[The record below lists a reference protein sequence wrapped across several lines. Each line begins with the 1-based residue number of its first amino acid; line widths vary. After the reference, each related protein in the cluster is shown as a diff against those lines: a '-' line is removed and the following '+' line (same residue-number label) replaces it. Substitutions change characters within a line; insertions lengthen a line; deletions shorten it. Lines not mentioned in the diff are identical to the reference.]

1 MCIKV
6 ASERPKELASLNI
19 KKREKINDVKFK
31 NYIKNRNKKIQ
42 EEIKD
47 IIIDKYREK
56 IISQYKEIEELKK
69 KLEEIMK
76 ASLFILKN
84 SFNSNSNDSIINS
97 NIINNTFIQ
106 KTQNK
111 NLKND
116 ILNIRNKKITV
127 VHNIINRNNNKTF
140 NRSTTFSN
148 ENNKL
153 KKSSTLANGLTVEY
167 KKNKG
172 DKNLSLSNSRTKLNK
187 NEAFSPKGIKTEKIK
202 KTSMKIKT
210 KKKEWDSPHKPIKN
224 VYTNDLNTYYLKEL
238 NKKDYQKIE
247 EIKIK
252 LHNNNVSVSE
262 CHNGVS
268 FTNQKKN
275 NNSNVYKF
283 YSQNKNKKPVK
294 KNLVNKS
301 NNYSYGKNN
310 LKKIFNSPKSINT
323 DFSNEYIISKDRK
336 THKISPENNNIYLNN
351 NFLLT
356 SPNFNGKNIIH
367 RNININNNNN
377 KIYINTDNNINNVYF
392 QNVNHFKTQNNFYQ
406 NKVLKTDDSQSLNIK
421 EIMMTSSSE
430 FNSNKL

>member
-1 MCIKV
+1 MCINV
-6 ASERPKELASLNI
+6 TSERPKELTSIFI
-19 KKREKINDVKFK
+19 KKREKINDMKFK
-31 NYIKNRNKKIQ
+31 NYIKKRNKKIQ

-56 IISQYKEIEELKK
+56 IISQNKEIEELKK

-76 ASLFILKN
+76 ASLYILKN
-84 SFNSNSNDSIINS
+84 SFNNTDNINIS
-97 NIINNTFIQ
+97 NIINNNISQNTQ
-106 KTQNK
+106 KK
-111 NLKND
+111 KLKDN
-116 ILNIRNKKITV
+116 ILNIRNKKATV
-127 VHNIINRNNNKTF
+127 VHNIINRNNHKNF

-153 KKSSTLANGLTVEY
+153 KKSSTLANGLTVEN

-172 DKNLSLSNSRTKLNK
+172 ENNLSLSNSRIKLNK
-187 NEAFSPKGIKTEKIK
+187 YEVFSPKGIKTEKIK
-202 KTSMKIKT
+202 KNSMKIRN
-210 KKKEWDSPHKPIKN
+210 KKKKWDSPHKPIKN
-224 VYTNDLNTYYLKEL
+224 VYMNDLNTYYLKEL

-252 LHNNNVSVSE
+252 LHSNNVSE
-262 CHNGVS
+262 CNNGVT

-275 NNSNVYKF
+275 NNYNVNKF

-294 KNLVNKS
+294 KNLINKS
-301 NNYSYGKNN
+301 NNYSYGKSN

-323 DFSNEYIISKDRK
+323 DFSNEYIISKDRR
-336 THKISPENNNIYLNN
+336 THKISPENKIILNN

-367 RNININNNNN
+367 RNININNNDN
-377 KIYINTDNNINNVYF
+377 KIYINTDNNINNVYL
-392 QNVNHFKTQNNFYQ
+392 QNVNHYKTQNNFYQ
-406 NKVLKTDDSQSLNIK
+406 NKVFKTDDNPSLNLK